1 MITVTKDFR
10 FEASHS
16 LPHLGHTH
24 KCSRP
29 HGHSYKFS
37 VECTGEPDDRSF
49 VIDYAEISQVVS
61 PIVDMLDHRDLNT
74 ILPLPTTAENLAI
87 WLFNKI
93 KKQIPILSGIVFYET
108 STTSVIYRP

>member
-1 MITVTKDFR
+1 M
-10 FEASHS
+10 
-16 LPHLGHTH
+16 
-24 KCSRP
+24 
-29 HGHSYKFS
+29 HGDLYFNIQTLKN
-37 VECTGEPDDRSF
+37 VDYDRSF
-49 VIDYAEISQVVS
+49 VIDYAEISKAVS